1 MNALRFDFNHF
12 DYFQYDL
19 LAHVLDNI
27 PAMLQAAAL
36 DKFKDILQ
44 EQPVAVVAAEPTYQ
58 LKFFFE
64 ELGKFLPLL
73 ENKIPSVLQDLE

>member
-1 MNALRFDFNHF
+1 VPVYNDYYLEFEQKLNAHMNALRFDFNHF

-44 EQPVAVVAAEPTYQ
+44 EQPVAVVAAEPT
-58 LKFFFE
+58 
-64 ELGKFLPLL
+64 
-73 ENKIPSVLQDLE
+73 

>member
-44 EQPVAVVAAEPTYQ
+44 EQPVAVVAAEPT
-58 LKFFFE
+58 
-64 ELGKFLPLL
+64 
-73 ENKIPSVLQDLE
+73 

>member
-1 MNALRFDFNHF
+1 MHEDSCLHYLEHCTNHF

-44 EQPVAVVAAEPTYQ
+44 EQPVAVVAAEPT
-58 LKFFFE
+58 
-64 ELGKFLPLL
+64 
-73 ENKIPSVLQDLE
+73 